1 MIFIDP
7 VHKQSFI
14 ILRILDMSTTL
25 EVVVCCDRQNQAS
38 ALGLLIDP
46 KVQRGNFKCDFKNP
60 RGEKFSPG
68 LIVPPWAEGES
79 WWQPTTSFSSFKFRW
94 TFPSHKRNCKQN
106 CFPIL
111 HNIFI
116 PSLKCPHK
124 MITDAPTQR
133 SYIRLCLRDSLL
145 FANQAQTLVG
155 NPNKEQRSQRWG
167 VLLLSQCKSKG

>member
-1 MIFIDP
+1 MMFYWPSSQTFIHNIENTRHVNYVGSCGMLWP
-7 VHKQSFI
+7 TKSSVS
-14 ILRILDMSTTL
+14 M
-25 EVVVCCDRQNQAS
+25 
-38 ALGLLIDP
+38 GLLIDP
-46 KVQRGNFKCDFKNP
+46 KVLRGNSCGFKNP

-111 HNIFI
+111 HNTFI
-116 PSLKCPHK
+116 PSPKRPHK
-124 MITDAPTQR
+124 MITDDTTQR

-155 NPNKEQRSQRWG
+155 NPNKEQRSPRWG
-167 VLLLSQCKSKG
+167 VLLPSQCKSKG

>member
-1 MIFIDP
+1 MLWPTKSSVSIGVTNRPKSPAWKLQMWLQKPTWWEVFP
-7 VHKQSFI
+7 
-14 ILRILDMSTTL
+14 RIN
-25 EVVVCCDRQNQAS
+25 C
-38 ALGLLIDP
+38 
-46 KVQRGNFKCDFKNP
+46 
-60 RGEKFSPG
+60 
-68 LIVPPWAEGES
+68 PPWAEGES

-116 PSLKCPHK
+116 PSPKRPHK

-133 SYIRLCLRDSLL
+133 IYIRLCLRDSLL
-145 FANQAQTLVG
+145 FANQTQTLVG